1 MEKKRILFVVST
13 LNTGGAQR
21 VLANISL
28 GFPDTWECD
37 FLLNDSSEITYP
49 YRGNVITLGMMP
61 KEDKTSVI
69 YQVQVFIRRYQK
81 LRKLK
86 RIGHYDACISALT
99 SANAVNVLTGNKYC
113 KTITSIHIFMTKGIE
128 RSKYLERNIKSMA
141 VKTLSNMADH
151 TVAVS
156 ESIRRDLI
164 QHFKVR
170 EDKVVTIYN
179 GYPQKQIQM
188 QAQEMLLS
196 EEEKWFEKGKRYI
209 VTVGRLDEQKGQFHL
224 LRAFRKIKENIPDAG
239 LLILGEGEL
248 EDALRRLAVDL
259 NLQESIVFCGFV
271 QNPHKIMARCDVF
284 ALPSI
289 FEGFPNTLAE
299 SLCMGLP
306 AVSAD
311 CDSGAREMLAPD
323 TDVTEKVQGKFELAQ
338 YGILCPVC
346 DGKLRTASEPL
357 TTEEEIMADAI
368 IYLMQN
374 EDVYSKYKEE
384 SVKRG
389 AELDIKGVMQQWVDL
404 VENDKI

>member
-28 GFPDTWECD
+28 GFPETWECD

-49 YRGNVITLGMMP
+49 YRGNIITLGMLP
-61 KEDKTSVI
+61 REDKTSVL
-69 YQVQVFIRRYQK
+69 YQAKVFVRRY
-81 LRKLK
+81 RKLK
-86 RIGHYDACISALT
+86 KLKRTGNYDACISALT
-99 SANAVNVLTGNKYC
+99 SANTVNVLTGNKYC

-128 RSKYLERNIKSMA
+128 KSKYLERKIKSMA
-141 VKTLSNMADH
+141 VRKLSNLADC

-164 QHFKVR
+164 RNFNVR

-179 GYPQKQIQM
+179 GYPQRQIQT
-188 QAQEMLLS
+188 QAQETLLP
-196 EEEKWFEKGKRYI
+196 EEEKWFQKGKRCI

-224 LRAFRKIKENIPDAG
+224 LRAFRKIKENIPDAC
-239 LLILGEGEL
+239 LLILGEGDL
-248 EDALRRLAVDL
+248 EEALRRLAVDL
-259 NLQESIVFCGFV
+259 NLQESVLFCGFV

-299 SLCMGLP
+299 SLCLGLP

-323 TDVTEKVQGKFELAQ
+323 TDVTEKAQGKFELAR

-346 DGKLRTASEPL
+346 DGKFRMASEPL
-357 TTEEEIMADAI
+357 TAEEEILADAI

-374 EDVYSKYKEE
+374 TEVHSKYQKE

-389 AELDIKGVMQQWVDL
+389 TELDIGQVMQQWVDL
-404 VENDKI
+404 VENGKI